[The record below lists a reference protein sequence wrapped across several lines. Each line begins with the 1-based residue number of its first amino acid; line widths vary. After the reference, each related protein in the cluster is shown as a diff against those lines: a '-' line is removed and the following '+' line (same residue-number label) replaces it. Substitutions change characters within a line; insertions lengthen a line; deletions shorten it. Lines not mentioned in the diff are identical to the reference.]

1 MYSGGYAGKVLR
13 VNLTDKTFAE
23 EPLPVDVARD
33 FIGGA
38 GFTVKYLFDEVPA
51 GCDPLGP
58 LNKLIFACGPFTGTS
73 IPCASRMAVNA
84 KSPATSAM
92 GVAMTGGHFPVE
104 LKRAG
109 YDVLII
115 EGVAEKPIYLWI
127 KNGKVSFRD
136 ASDVWGMATAD
147 TQQTI
152 KDKLGD
158 QNVRV
163 SCIGPAGEKLA
174 KLACIVNERRVAG
187 RKGLGAVMG
196 SKNLKAIAIRGDG
209 ELAIADPATYKT
221 ARKRML
227 DAMKAS
233 PVLYSEFARYGTAG
247 NVDNCTALGIF
258 PANNFTATGT
268 QIYPEKIGM
277 DAMETRGAGK
287 TACATCPVACSQ
299 LRLAQ
304 TAPYAGVL
312 TEGPEYETLYSFGGT
327 TGVDNPDAIITADRM
342 SDEFGLDTI
351 SAGVAIGFAM
361 ELFELGIL
369 TLEDTGGLDL
379 HFGNHQSMVKLLH
392 MMGER
397 EGLGDILCDGVKVA
411 AQKIGKGSGY
421 YAMHVKGL
429 ELPAYDPR
437 GAKGH
442 GLGYATSYTGADHNK
457 GYAIQEIFGLPFPY
471 PVDRFAAEGK
481 GALTMWNQD
490 ARTAV
495 GDCPTM
501 CIFMV
506 DTSVASF
513 LFENTA
519 DLMRGTTGLDMSADD
534 VQRVGERVN
543 NVARA
548 FNTMAG
554 LTRLDDDLP
563 ERLKTEPIPE
573 GPAKGQI
580 FTQVELDLMLD
591 EYYEARGWSPE
602 GIPTRAKLEE
612 LRLGYAADK
621 MGLA

>member
-1 MYSGGYAGKVLR
+1 
-13 VNLTDKTFAE
+13 
-23 EPLPVDVARD
+23 
-33 FIGGA
+33 
-38 GFTVKYLFDEVPA
+38 
-51 GCDPLGP
+51 
-58 LNKLIFACGPFTGTS
+58 
-73 IPCASRMAVNA
+73 
-84 KSPATSAM
+84 
-92 GVAMTGGHFPVE
+92 
-104 LKRAG
+104 
-109 YDVLII
+109 
-115 EGVAEKPIYLWI
+115 
-127 KNGKVSFRD
+127 
-136 ASDVWGMATAD
+136 
-147 TQQTI
+147 
-152 KDKLGD
+152 
-158 QNVRV
+158 
-163 SCIGPAGEKLA
+163 
-174 KLACIVNERRVAG
+174 
-187 RKGLGAVMG
+187 MG